1 MTTRRRRWDVLLSAA
16 LFLLLALLFV
26 PECDDCYFIYWDFAS
41 WKDFLLVRP
50 IPQEGVVLGV
60 PSNGRYLG
68 NLLGLILGKLA
79 FSPLWPLRVLI
90 LGGGMLGLTLLLS
103 RFFQGGPAG
112 GRESFALALFLVVWA
127 PWGIWQQVYSWSA
140 AWANYLAPTLLL
152 LPLLL
157 LLRQGRPGPL
167 APRPAPLPVHRSVH
181 RAQYRLSGPPL
192 LRYGSGR
199 TGPRPPGPPA
209 APSLRAA
216 LLAGSWAGLALSMT
230 NSVFAQVDSGLRG
243 VGLDLARDNPAC
255 HLYRGPPPPHSPLP
269 DHQPPAAVAGT
280 AAGLPPLEAVGLPP
294 PPPPPLYRL

>member
-157 LLRQGRPGPL
+157 LLRQGRPDRWPL
-167 APRPAPLPVHRSVH
+167 VLLPPCPSVCSPSTIPPIWSSSPPLWLWPDWSPPSG
-181 RAQYRLSGPPL
+181 ASCPPRLSGPPC
-192 LRYGSGR
+192 
-199 TGPRPPGPPA
+199 
-209 APSLRAA
+209 
-216 LLAGSWAGLALSMT
+216 W
-230 NSVFAQVDSGLRG
+230 Q
-243 VGLDLARDNPAC
+243 
-255 HLYRGPPPPHSPLP
+255 
-269 DHQPPAAVAGT
+269 
-280 AAGLPPLEAVGLPP
+280 AAGPGWP
-294 PPPPPLYRL
+294 

>member
-157 LLRQGRPGPL
+157 LLRQGRPDRWPL
-167 APRPAPLPVHRSVH
+167 VLLLSLSIGLFTEHNTVYLVLLSSAMALAGLVPALRGLLP
-181 RAQYRLSGPPL
+181 
-192 LRYGSGR
+192 
-199 TGPRPPGPPA
+199 

-230 NSVFAQVDSGLRG
+230 NSVFAQVQRPAGGGAGSGPG
-243 VGLDLARDNPAC
+243 QPAC

>member
-157 LLRQGRPGPL
+157 LLRQGRPDRWPL
-167 APRPAPLPVHRSVH
+167 VLLLSLSIGLFTEHNTAYLVLLSSAMALAGLVPALRGLLP
-181 RAQYRLSGPPL
+181 
-192 LRYGSGR
+192 
-199 TGPRPPGPPA
+199 

-243 VGLDLARDNPAC
+243 WGWIWPGTTCLL
-255 HLYRGPPPPHSPLP
+255 SLP
-269 DHQPPAAVAGT
+269 RSSSAPFPSA
-280 AAGLPPLEAVGLPP
+280 
-294 PPPPPLYRL
+294 

>member
-103 RFFQGGPAG
+103 RFFQGGAGRRPGILCPGPLPGGMGPLGHLAAGVQLVCGLGQLSGPHPAP
-112 GRESFALALFLVVWA
+112 A
-127 PWGIWQQVYSWSA
+127 PPASPAPPGA
-140 AWANYLAPTLLL
+140 A
-152 LPLLL
+152 
-157 LLRQGRPGPL
+157 GPL
-167 APRPAPLPVHRSVH
+167 APRPAPLPVHRPVH

-209 APSLRAA
+209 RPVSPGRPAGRQLGRAGPEHDQLRLRSGGQRPAGGG
-216 LLAGSWAGLALSMT
+216 AGSGPG
-230 NSVFAQVDSGLRG
+230 Q
-243 VGLDLARDNPAC
+243 PAC

-294 PPPPPLYRL
+294 PPPPPLHRL

>member
-127 PWGIWQQVYSWSA
+127 PWSSPCPSACSPSTIPSIWSSSPPLWLWPDWSPPSGA
-140 AWANYLAPTLLL
+140 SCP
-152 LPLLL
+152 P
-157 LLRQGRPGPL
+157 
-167 APRPAPLPVHRSVH
+167 
-181 RAQYRLSGPPL
+181 RLSGPPC
-192 LRYGSGR
+192 
-199 TGPRPPGPPA
+199 
-209 APSLRAA
+209 
-216 LLAGSWAGLALSMT
+216 W
-230 NSVFAQVDSGLRG
+230 Q
-243 VGLDLARDNPAC
+243 
-255 HLYRGPPPPHSPLP
+255 
-269 DHQPPAAVAGT
+269 
-280 AAGLPPLEAVGLPP
+280 AAGPGWP
-294 PPPPPLYRL
+294 

>member
-157 LLRQGRPGPL
+157 LLPAPGPL
-167 APRPAPLPVHRSVH
+167 PGGAGPPPHPCPSPLLQGYPEVHPLHQPHGVPLGSAGPAGPGGRPAVLASV
-181 RAQYRLSGPPL
+181 
-192 LRYGSGR
+192 
-199 TGPRPPGPPA
+199 PA
-209 APSLRAA
+209 LCAP
-216 LLAGSWAGLALSMT
+216 LALSRHP
-230 NSVFAQVDSGLRG
+230 G
-243 VGLDLARDNPAC
+243 
-255 HLYRGPPPPHSPLP
+255 HGPPPDGAWSPARPGAGVSPASPLTTP
-269 DHQPPAAVAGT
+269 TFSEYFFHFRSVYVFFCNI
-280 AAGLPPLEAVGLPP
+280 L
-294 PPPPPLYRL
+294 

>member
-140 AWANYLAPTLLL
+140 ACF
-152 LPLLL
+152 
-157 LLRQGRPGPL
+157 
-167 APRPAPLPVHRSVH
+167 PATASSP
-181 RAQYRLSGPPL
+181 SG
-192 LRYGSGR
+192 
-199 TGPRPPGPPA
+199 
-209 APSLRAA
+209 
-216 LLAGSWAGLALSMT
+216 WALSPCSARMAAWSCAAST
-230 NSVFAQVDSGLRG
+230 SPALAASACWSPQTGTRSPSGFIILG
-243 VGLDLARDNPAC
+243 AAWPIC
-255 HLYRGPPPPHSPLP
+255 FPPWRRP
-269 DHQPPAAVAGT
+269 
-280 AAGLPPLEAVGLPP
+280 
-294 PPPPPLYRL
+294 

>member
-167 APRPAPLPVHRSVH
+167 APRPAPLPVHRPVH

-199 TGPRPPGPPA
+199 TGPRLRGLLP

-243 VGLDLARDNPAC
+243 VGLDLARDNLPVIFTEV
-255 HLYRGPPPPHSPLP
+255 LLRPIPLCLTISLLLLWLVRRP
-269 DHQPPAAVAGT
+269 
-280 AAGLPPLEAVGLPP
+280 GLPPLEAVGLPP

>member
-1 MTTRRRRWDVLLSAA
+1 
-16 LFLLLALLFV
+16 
-26 PECDDCYFIYWDFAS
+26 
-41 WKDFLLVRP
+41 
-50 IPQEGVVLGV
+50 
-60 PSNGRYLG
+60 
-68 NLLGLILGKLA
+68 
-79 FSPLWPLRVLI
+79 
-90 LGGGMLGLTLLLS
+90 MLGLTLLLS

-152 LPLLL
+152 LPPASPAPP
-157 LLRQGRPGPL
+157 GAAGPL

-199 TGPRPPGPPA
+199 TGPPPSGGLLP

-243 VGLDLARDNPAC
+243 VGLDLARDNLPVIFTEV
-255 HLYRGPPPPHSPLP
+255 LLRPIPLCLTISLLLLWLVRR
-269 DHQPPAAVAGT
+269 QGC
-280 AAGLPPLEAVGLPP
+280 PPLEAVGLPP
-294 PPPPPLYRL
+294 PPPPPLHRL

>member
-1 MTTRRRRWDVLLSAA
+1 MLNDPIWRTIFTAA
-16 LFLLLALLFV
+16 VA
-26 PECDDCYFIYWDFAS
+26 FA
-41 WKDFLLVRP
+41 
-50 IPQEGVVLGV
+50 
-60 PSNGRYLG
+60 
-68 NLLGLILGKLA
+68 LGLILGKLA

-157 LLRQGRPGPL
+157 LLRQGRPDRWPL
-167 APRPAPLPVHRSVH
+167 VLLLSLSIGLFTEHNTAYLVLLSSAMALAGLVPALRGLLP
-181 RAQYRLSGPPL
+181 
-192 LRYGSGR
+192 
-199 TGPRPPGPPA
+199 

-216 LLAGSWAGLALSMT
+216 LLSGSWAGLALSMT

-243 VGLDLARDNPAC
+243 VGLDLARDN
-255 HLYRGPPPPHSPLP
+255 LP
-269 DHQPPAAVAGT
+269 VIFTEVNGSDATAQAISRETGCAVAQLTMLMDGPEEGDLST
-280 AAGLPPLEAVGLPP
+280 YLEGVRSNVNTIVSFFGGEELDQ
-294 PPPPPLYRL
+294 L